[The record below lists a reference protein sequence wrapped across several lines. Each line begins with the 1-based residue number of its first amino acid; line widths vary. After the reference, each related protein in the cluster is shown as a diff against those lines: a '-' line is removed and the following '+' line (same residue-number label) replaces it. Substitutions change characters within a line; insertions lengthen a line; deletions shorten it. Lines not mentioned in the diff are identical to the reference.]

1 MLDRPFVVDT
11 TPKTTSFTFQLAAG
25 FTSRLSPGYQVR
37 FEVRDAMFSLER
49 LIGPA
54 NDFGQAPHE
63 SKLYHHVALVIGL
76 DIVLEHKRGR
86 RY

>member
-1 MLDRPFVVDT
+1 MEL
-11 TPKTTSFTFQLAAG
+11 Q
-25 FTSRLSPGYQVR
+25 
-37 FEVRDAMFSLER
+37 DALVPLER

-63 SKLYHHVALVIGL
+63 SKVYHHIALTIGL
-76 DIVLEHKRGR
+76 DVVLEHKRGR